1 MKQSISN
8 KYEVILASKS
18 PRRHE
23 LLKKLITDFK
33 INVIDVEEKYPC
45 ELEKEKIAEY
55 LSELKAAAYLPKHNQ
70 LFITADTIVCIENE
84 VLGKPKDTNDAKEML
99 KKLSGK
105 THLVITA
112 VTLKTSTKLITFSD
126 KTEVTFYHLSDQEIT
141 NYIEECKP
149 FDKAGSYGIQEW
161 MGYFGIKKMN
171 GDYFNVMG
179 LPLHRLYR
187 AIKEL

>member
-55 LSELKAAAYLPKHNQ
+55 LSELKATAYLPKHNQ

>member
-33 INVIDVEEKYPC
+33 INVIDVEEKYPS
-45 ELEKEKIAEY
+45 ELKKEKIAEY
-55 LSELKAAAYLPKHNQ
+55 LSELKATAYLPKHNQ

-84 VLGKPKDTNDAKEML
+84 VLGKPKDTNDSKEML

>member
-55 LSELKAAAYLPKHNQ
+55 LSELKATTYLPKHNQ

>member
-8 KYEVILASKS
+8 KYEVILASNS

-55 LSELKAAAYLPKHNQ
+55 LSELKATAYLPKHNQ